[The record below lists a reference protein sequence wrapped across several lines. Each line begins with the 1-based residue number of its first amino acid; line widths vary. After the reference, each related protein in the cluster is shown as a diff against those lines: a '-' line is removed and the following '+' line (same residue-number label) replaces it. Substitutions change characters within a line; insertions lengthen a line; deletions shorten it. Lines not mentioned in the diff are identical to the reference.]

1 MSESKN
7 CETIK
12 IWAELNFWCI
22 GLVNLR
28 YQSGAIKRYYY
39 KMGKLSLEMP
49 CFAKS
54 CRKGFAGRAFKYF
67 TYESWG
73 AKKPFE
79 KIERNSQC
87 RFLKRLLKSAMF
99 FFQFTS
105 ENAILEVFRLK
116 KSCTRLNEP
125 KTILKNNQTF
135 VSHYKKPKH
144 FLKTPCFANS
154 LTNTGFGP
162 PNCTKLLDSLVQA
175 QNRYRSN

>member
-1 MSESKN
+1 
-7 CETIK
+7 
-12 IWAELNFWCI
+12 
-22 GLVNLR
+22 
-28 YQSGAIKRYYY
+28 
-39 KMGKLSLEMP
+39 
-49 CFAKS
+49 
-54 CRKGFAGRAFKYF
+54 
-67 TYESWG
+67 
-73 AKKPFE
+73 
-79 KIERNSQC
+79 
-87 RFLKRLLKSAMF
+87 MF

-105 ENAILEVFRLK
+105 ENAILEVIRLK

-175 QNRYRSN
+175 QNRYRKQLNITTILRNTQSLSEKAVLLIIHLEKFVLHSRPQLNKFVQNVQVPSTPKQHWKTIVR